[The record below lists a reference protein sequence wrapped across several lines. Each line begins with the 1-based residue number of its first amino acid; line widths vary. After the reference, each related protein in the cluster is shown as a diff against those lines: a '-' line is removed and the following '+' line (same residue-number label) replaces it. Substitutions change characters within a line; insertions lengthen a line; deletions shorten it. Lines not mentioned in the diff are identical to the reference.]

1 MFGVKGA
8 GKKLLDFKWQGN
20 LSDFITAIAWS
31 FDGKLLAASSA
42 AGEVV
47 LWQNKQLFTLDTG
60 TGESIDCLEFS
71 FDGKYLAAAGQQ
83 GILKIWSISSP
94 AEIEKT
100 PPHSFN
106 YSPAWIDRLSWSP
119 KRNHLAFST
128 GRQVQILDVE
138 NSLKSGETN
147 LITTL
152 NFQASSVLDMAW
164 HPKKDFIAICGYQ
177 GAKIWNASD
186 WQDDPYILLVPS
198 ATNHIAWSPNG
209 QYLAAANQ
217 DNTLTLLEWGN
228 PHPWVM
234 RGFSGKLRS
243 LAWSTK
249 NSPTGAPLLAAASA
263 FSVSVW
269 ERQKDE
275 SIGWQ
280 AWLLDIHQ
288 GFVSATGFQ
297 ADTFLLASAAEDG
310 QVCIWEKAKQ
320 LGQILEGDNAFTCLK
335 WDKQGNQLAAGGNEG
350 QLTIWSKSLRG
361 KGFG

>member
-1 MFGVKGA
+1 MFGLKGTP
-8 GKKLLDFKWQGN
+8 KQLVEKKWQGN

-31 FDGKLLAASSA
+31 FDGKKLAASTGN
-42 AGEVV
+42 GEIIV
-47 LWQNKQLFTLDTG
+47 WQNNKLFTLQTS

-83 GILKIWSISSP
+83 GNLKIWRISSP
-94 AEIEKT
+94 ADLEN
-100 PPHSFN
+100 PPHSIN
-106 YSPAWIDRLSWSP
+106 YSPAWIDRLAWSP

-128 GRQVQILDVE
+128 GRQVPILDVE
-138 NSLKSGETN
+138 NTLKSGQTS

-152 NFQASSVLDMAW
+152 NFQSSTVLDIAW
-164 HPKKDFIAICGYQ
+164 HPKQDYIAICGYQ
-177 GAKIWNASD
+177 GTKIWNAKD
-186 WQDDPYILLVPS
+186 YDDEPYILSIPS
-198 ATNHIAWSPNG
+198 ATNLIAWSPNG

-234 RGFSGKLRS
+234 RGFTGKLRS
-243 LAWSTK
+243 LAWSSK

-269 ERQKDE
+269 EKQEDE
-275 SIGWQ
+275 SIGWE
-280 AWLLDIHQ
+280 AWLLDVHQ
-288 GFVSATGFQ
+288 GFISSINFQ
-297 ADTFLLASAAEDG
+297 PDTFLLASAAEDG
-310 QVCIWEKAKQ
+310 LVCIWEKAKQ
-320 LGQILEGDNAFTCLK
+320 IGQILEGENSFTCLK